1 MGEFAAMTLATALLL
16 LAISAQDAAKPSSS
30 TQDAG
35 LRTQDSITVTATKTP
50 TRLTDTPASVVVLD
64 KETIAASPAAT
75 IDDMLRQVPGFTL
88 FRRSGSRSANP
99 TSQGVSLRGIG
110 ASGASRALVLD
121 DGIPLNDPFG
131 GWVYWGRVPREALD
145 RVEVV
150 RGGESE
156 LYGSSAM
163 GGVVQF
169 IRRPSTTDALSVD
182 ASAGSQSTGTASL
195 FAAARRNAWSDSVAG
210 DWLSTDGYV
219 LVSPSQR
226 GRIDRESDANHRAID
241 LTIARAFDDDNSR
254 AFVRASHY
262 DESRNNG
269 TPLQVNDTTTR
280 QLALGADLRALGGSV
295 ALRAYGSDQDYTQSF
310 SAIAADRN
318 SERLTVLQSV
328 PSRGTGFSAQLARAF
343 GMRNAL
349 VAGAELHDVRGTSHE
364 ENFAI
369 NGTHSFASAGG
380 SQRTSAAFAEDV
392 FAMNARTS
400 VTAGLRYDTWRSD
413 SAWSPRLSLLHR
425 ATNDLAIT
433 ASAYRAFRAPT
444 LNELYRGFRVGN
456 VVTLANG
463 GLTAERLSAIEAGVR
478 WRWLR
483 ANLFSMMTT
492 DTIANVTLTTTP
504 SLITRQRQNLG
515 SSRSRGI
522 ELEADK
528 SFGTHWSAS
537 AGWLFS
543 DATVSGGRRTPQVP
557 RNQATAQLAYAQT
570 RWRGGV
576 QTRWSSMQFDDDL
589 NQFRLRSY
597 FAADVF
603 ASAPLIAHLDATLS
617 VENVFDRR
625 IEVSATPVI
634 TLAQPRSVRFG
645 VRWSH

>member
-1 MGEFAAMTLATALLL
+1 VGEFATMHVATALLVL
-16 LAISAQDAAKPSSS
+16 VFAAQQDSPPSSSS
-30 TQDAG
+30 TQDSG

-50 TRLTDTPASVVVLD
+50 TRLSDTPTSVVVLNR
-64 KETIAASPAAT
+64 ETIASSPAAT

-131 GWVYWGRVPREALD
+131 GWVYWGRVPRAALE

-169 IRRPSTTDALSVD
+169 IRRPTTADALTVE

-195 FAAARRNAWSDSVAG
+195 FAAMKRDQWSGSVAG
-210 DWLSTDGYV
+210 DFLSTGGYV
-219 LVSPSQR
+219 LVQPSQR
-226 GRIDRESDANHRAID
+226 GRIDREADADHRAID
-241 LTIARAFDDDNSR
+241 FTLRRGD

-280 QLALGADLRALGGSV
+280 QLALGADLHALGGSL

-318 SERLTVLQSV
+318 SERLTVLQAV
-328 PSRGTGFSAQLARAF
+328 PSKGIGTSAQLARAF
-343 GMRNAL
+343 GMRNAI
-349 VAGAELHDVRGTSHE
+349 VAGAELQEVRGTSDE
-364 ENFAI
+364 ENIAV
-369 NGTHSFASAGG
+369 NGKHSFTSSGG
-380 SQRTSAAFAEDV
+380 RQRTTAAYVEDV

-400 VTAGLRYDTWRSD
+400 ITAGLRYDTWRGD
-413 SAWSPRLSLLHR
+413 EAWSPRLSLLHR
-425 ATNDLAIT
+425 ATDELAFT

-463 GLTAERLSAIEAGVR
+463 ALTAEKLSAVEAGVR

-483 ANLFSMMTT
+483 ANLFSMTT
-492 DTIANVTLTTTP
+492 DETIANVTLTTTP

-522 ELEADK
+522 ELEGDQPL
-528 SFGTHWSAS
+528 GDHWRAS

-543 DATVSGGRRTPQVP
+543 DAAVSGGKRTPQVP
-557 RNQATAQLAYAQT
+557 RNQATAQLAYSRT
-570 RWRGGV
+570 RWRGGA
-576 QTRWSSMQFDDDL
+576 QARWSSMQFDDDL
-589 NQFRLRSY
+589 NKLRLRSY

-603 ASAPLIAHLDATLS
+603 ASAPLIANLDATLS

-645 VRWSH
+645 VRWTH

>member
-1 MGEFAAMTLATALLL
+1 MRAAVVLALLFAAVAR
-16 LAISAQDAAKPSSS
+16 AQQPPPV
-30 TQDAG
+30 T
-35 LRTQDSITVTATKTP
+35 DSIVVTATKTE
-50 TRLTDTPASVVVLD
+50 TRLSDTPASVVVLD
-64 KETIAASPAAT
+64 REAIATSPAAT

-131 GWVYWGRVPREALD
+131 GWVYWGRVPRAALE

-169 IRRPSTTDALSVD
+169 IRRSPATDAIAVE
-182 ASAGSQSTGTASL
+182 ASAGSQSTGTASA
-195 FAAARRNAWSDSVAG
+195 FAALRRGAWSGSLAA
-210 DWLSTDGYV
+210 DWLTTAGYV
-219 LVSPSQR
+219 LVAPSQR
-226 GRIDRESDANHRAID
+226 GHVDREADADHRALD
-241 LTIARAFDDDNSR
+241 ATFARAFNEDLGR
-254 AFVRASHY
+254 AFLRASHFR
-262 DESRNNG
+262 ESRNNG

-280 QLALGADLRALGGSV
+280 QLALGADLRAFGGSV
-295 ALRAYGSDQDYTQSF
+295 ALRAYGSDQDYDQSF

-328 PSRGTGFSAQLARAF
+328 PSRGSGASAQLARAF
-343 GMRNAL
+343 GMRNAI
-349 VAGAELHDVRGTSHE
+349 VAGAELREVRGTSDE
-364 ENFAI
+364 ENFAF
-369 NGTHSFASAGG
+369 NGTRTFTSTGG
-380 SQRTSAAFAEDV
+380 RQRTSAAFAEDV

-400 VTAGLRYDTWRSD
+400 ITAGLRFDRWSD
-413 SAWSPRLSLLHR
+413 ESSWSPRLSLLHKSS
-425 ATNDLAIT
+425 TDLAFT

-463 GLTAERLSAIEAGVR
+463 ALGAERLSAIEAGVR
-478 WRWLR
+478 YRWLR
-483 ANLFSMMTT
+483 ANLFSMTT
-492 DTIANVTLTTTP
+492 DDTIANVTLTTTP
-504 SLITRQRQNLG
+504 ALITRQRQNLG
-515 SSRSRGI
+515 SSRSRGV
-522 ELEADK
+522 ELEADWLIAN
-528 SFGTHWSAS
+528 SLRAS

-557 RNQATAQLAYAQT
+557 RNQATAQLAYSRS
-570 RWRGGV
+570 RWRAGA
-576 QTRWSSMQFDDDL
+576 QARWSSMQFDDDL
-589 NQFRLRSY
+589 NQLRLRSY

-603 ASAPLIAHLDATLS
+603 AAAPLITNLDATLS

-645 VRWSH
+645 VRWTH